1 MITEKEGN
9 IFNSKCQTLVNTINC
24 VGVMG
29 AGIAFE
35 FRLRYPL
42 MFTKYKG
49 LCEEQKIQIGTLW
62 IYTLNENQK
71 VLNFPTKYDWKNP
84 TKLEYLEK
92 GLKKFVD
99 TYKSKNITSIA
110 FPLLGASHGGLSPEV
125 SMSVMKQFL
134 NKCDIPIEI
143 WKYDSSASDDLFESF
158 KASFQS
164 KNLDQISKQTSISK
178 STLTKIDKGLSQNRI
193 NTVSGLLNLQ
203 GIGEKTVEKIFLYMN
218 KKDFSEQKTLF
229 DE

>member
-1 MITEKEGN
+1 
-9 IFNSKCQTLVNTINC
+9 
-24 VGVMG
+24 
-29 AGIAFE
+29 
-35 FRLRYPL
+35 
-42 MFTKYKG
+42 
-49 LCEEQKIQIGTLW
+49 
-62 IYTLNENQK
+62 ENQK

-110 FPLLGASHGGLSPEV
+110 FPLLGANHGGLSPEV
-125 SMSVMKQFL
+125 SMSVMKKFL

-178 STLTKIDKGLSQNRI
+178 STLT
-193 NTVSGLLNLQ
+193 
-203 GIGEKTVEKIFLYMN
+203 
-218 KKDFSEQKTLF
+218 
-229 DE
+229 